1 MVSVLVAA
9 VASCT
14 RMRRIHLPCKSISEA
29 FVYAALGNKHRETVL
44 SRGEVVERAALSPTF
59 DDGVL
64 ERQPEATRT
73 YKCIDILHCN
83 GYAVLSQLA
92 MRFTWDENKNRQ
104 NLRKHDVRFETAV
117 LVFDDPYAIT
127 QRDVTFEDEE
137 RWITVGA
144 IGPGSI
150 LLVVHTFYEE
160 HDEEVI
166 RVISARAAESH
177 ERRAYEE
184 AHKRA
189 EARHPSH
196 RGKKRR
202 RH

>member
-1 MVSVLVAA
+1 
-9 VASCT
+9 
-14 RMRRIHLPCKSISEA
+14 
-29 FVYAALGNKHRETVL
+29 
-44 SRGEVVERAALSPTF
+44 
-59 DDGVL
+59 
-64 ERQPEATRT
+64 
-73 YKCIDILHCN
+73 
-83 GYAVLSQLA
+83 
-92 MRFTWDENKNRQ
+92 MRFTWDEKKHRQ

-127 QRDVTFEDEE
+127 QHDITFEVEE

-177 ERRAYEE
+177 ERRAYEKD
-184 AHKRA
+184 HKGA
-189 EARHPSH
+189 EARHPSDC
-196 RGKKRR
+196 RKNST

>member
-1 MVSVLVAA
+1 
-9 VASCT
+9 
-14 RMRRIHLPCKSISEA
+14 
-29 FVYAALGNKHRETVL
+29 
-44 SRGEVVERAALSPTF
+44 
-59 DDGVL
+59 
-64 ERQPEATRT
+64 
-73 YKCIDILHCN
+73 
-83 GYAVLSQLA
+83 
-92 MRFTWDENKNRQ
+92 MRFEWDEQKNRH
-104 NLRKHDVRFETAV
+104 NLHKHDARFETAV

-127 QRDVTFEDEE
+127 QREVTFEDEE

-184 AHKRA
+184 AYKGA
-189 EARHPSH
+189 EARHPSY
-196 RGKKRR
+196 RRKKRR
-202 RH
+202 GH